1 MHSMTG
7 YGRGMAEREGTR
19 VAVQIAAVN
28 SKKQAEIRFS
38 IPRELGGL
46 EPFVRKQLK
55 ERVERGSLNV
65 GLSYE
70 LGPEWRGRS
79 VVLDLEVASHVLAE
93 LREFA
98 RREHLA
104 IDIRVGEL
112 VAVPGVVQHQNEL
125 PDDLLR
131 ELAQEAITK
140 AVDELD
146 VMREA
151 EGAALAADLK
161 GRCAKLQGLAAEVA
175 ARADLAQTQH
185 HDRLR
190 ERIAKLG
197 LELATDDERLA
208 REVAFHVDRSDVTE
222 ELVRLRSHFEQFTV
236 LLEQAGA
243 VGRKLDFIAQEMSRE
258 IGTLGAKTIDS
269 EISTQVI
276 DFKVEL
282 GRIREQVLNVE

>member
-146 VMREA
+146 VMRDA

-161 GRCAKLQGLAAEVA
+161 GRCATLQGLAAEVA

-222 ELVRLRSHFEQFTV
+222 ELVRLRSHFEQFTA

>member
-175 ARADLAQTQH
+175 ARADLAQAQH

-222 ELVRLRSHFEQFTV
+222 ELVRLRSHFEQFTA

>member
-146 VMREA
+146 VMRDA

-222 ELVRLRSHFEQFTV
+222 ELVRLRSHFEQFTA

>member
-222 ELVRLRSHFEQFTV
+222 ELVRLRSHFEQFTA

>member
-1 MHSMTG
+1 MYSMTG

-19 VAVQIAAVN
+19 VVVQIAAVN
-28 SKKQAEIRFS
+28 SKKQAEIRCS

-46 EPFVRKQLK
+46 EPFVRKQLR

-79 VVLDLEVASHVLAE
+79 VMLDLEVASHVLVE

-104 IDIRVGEL
+104 TDIRVGEL
-112 VAVPGVVQHQNEL
+112 VAVPGVIQHRSEL

-131 ELAQEAITK
+131 ELAQEAVTK

-146 VMREA
+146 VMRET
-151 EGAALAADLK
+151 EGAALAADLR
-161 GRCAKLQGLAAEVA
+161 GRCTKLQGLATEVA
-175 ARADLAQTQH
+175 SRADLAQTQH
-185 HDRLR
+185 RDRLR

-222 ELVRLRSHFEQFTV
+222 ELVRLRSHFGQFAT

-269 EISTQVI
+269 EISAQVI